1 MNPFTHVDLI
11 RIHHADMRAAAD
23 HHRLVRAAHRADR
36 PQVPLLRTTIGRRV
50 RRRVR
55 VLRLSG
61 P

>member
-1 MNPFTHVDLI
+1 MNPFTHTDLI
-11 RIHHADMRAAAD
+11 RIHHAGMRADAD
-23 HHRLVRAAHRADR
+23 HHRLVREAHRPDR
-36 PQVPLLRTTIGRRV
+36 PRVPFLRTTIGREV